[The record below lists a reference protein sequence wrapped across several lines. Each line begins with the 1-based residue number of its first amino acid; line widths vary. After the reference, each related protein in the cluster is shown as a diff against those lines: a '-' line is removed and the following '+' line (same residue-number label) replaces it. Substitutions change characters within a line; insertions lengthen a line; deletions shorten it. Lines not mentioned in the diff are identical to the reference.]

1 MGSTPGDQKMADIHT
16 KAARSK
22 NMAAVKNKNT
32 KPEMQIRKELHKRGF
47 RYSLHNKKIP
57 GKPDLYFRKY
67 NAALFINGCF
77 WHMHDCPRVNIP
89 ETNSEFWEEKL
100 NRNKERD
107 KEVRALL
114 DQAGIRHMTVWE
126 CDLRGKNK
134 RPLKHVCDDVQKWL
148 ELY

>member
-1 MGSTPGDQKMADIHT
+1 MADIHT

-47 RYSLHNKKIP
+47 RYSLHNKNIP

-77 WHMHDCPRVNIP
+77 WHMHDCPRGKIP

-100 NRNKERD
+100 NRNKQRD
-107 KEVRALL
+107 IEVRQAL
-114 DQAGIRHMTVWE
+114 DEIGVRHMTVWE

-134 RPLKHVCDDVQKWL
+134 RPIEDVCDDVQAFL
-148 ELY
+148 LAF

>member
-1 MGSTPGDQKMADIHT
+1 
-16 KAARSK
+16 
-22 NMAAVKNKNT
+22 MAAVKNKNT

-114 DQAGIRHMTVWE
+114 DQSGVRHMTVWE

-134 RPLKHVCDDVQKWL
+134 RPTEDVCDDISAFL
-148 ELY
+148 EAL